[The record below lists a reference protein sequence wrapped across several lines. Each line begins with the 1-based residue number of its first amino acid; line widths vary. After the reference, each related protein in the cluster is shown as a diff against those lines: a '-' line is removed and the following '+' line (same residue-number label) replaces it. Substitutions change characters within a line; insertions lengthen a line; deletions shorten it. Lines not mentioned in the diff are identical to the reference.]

1 MELRTEAVVATL
13 EMSELKSREDDPS
26 DSSEYES
33 LPSHASL
40 TTHMT
45 AGAVAGIL
53 EHTVMYPIDSVK
65 VRRRHM
71 FTINSHCHIGFITSN
86 ATVRYQ
92 QRLMKSLDGS
102 KFSQMCQLASVLS
115 NVSPVVSMRRCPTAL
130 ANVVQTS
137 PVLLINPSCLN
148 RPEC

>member
-65 VRRRHM
+65 VRHRSM
-71 FTINSHCHIGFITSN
+71 FAIHYQLSHWVDN
-86 ATVRYQ
+86 Q
-92 QRLMKSLDGS
+92 QRNDT
-102 KFSQMCQLASVLS
+102 FINNAS
-115 NVSPVVSMRRCPTAL
+115 
-130 ANVVQTS
+130 
-137 PVLLINPSCLN
+137 
-148 RPEC
+148 

>member
-26 DSSEYES
+26 DSNEYES

-65 VRRRHM
+65 VRHRSM
-71 FTINSHCHIGFITSN
+71 FAINSHCHIGFITSN
-86 ATVRYQ
+86 ATIH
-92 QRLMKSLDGS
+92 
-102 KFSQMCQLASVLS
+102 LS
-115 NVSPVVSMRRCPTAL
+115 TMAHEIEEWL
-130 ANVVQTS
+130 
-137 PVLLINPSCLN
+137 
-148 RPEC
+148 